1 METQFIYYFPGQ
13 NMVPLPLFPAVLL
26 PKEQEE
32 EPVEEETT
40 DKLELS
46 SIAVKK
52 RSKSGKK
59 KKSGKKDKNP
69 KEDKTFLVTS
79 EEQPKAVESNQQLPE
94 VDHLHTPEA

>member
-1 METQFIYYFPGQ
+1 
-13 NMVPLPLFPAVLL
+13 
-26 PKEQEE
+26 
-32 EPVEEETT
+32 
-40 DKLELS
+40 
-46 SIAVKK
+46 VKK